1 MAKALLEVIQG
12 WRQEDLI
19 STETFD
25 RLRERT
31 EERLG
36 RPGGGG
42 AVTRRTIEPAAPGR
56 VPVQPQ
62 KPPGPGFGKLVAER
76 QADILLYL
84 GAFLLGV
91 AALIFVSVGGEDVS
105 AAVRVPVLAAY
116 TIAGIAGGI
125 LVRRWDR
132 VREAGHVFLGLG
144 ALLVPLN
151 FVLFYAD
158 VLRDTDV
165 RGDVVW
171 LIASV
176 FCVAFYGVLAWR
188 GFGWLYWIPAL
199 AALLSGW
206 LSVFSLAGIPGEW
219 LGAWFMALAV
229 AVVVIASPRWPG
241 LAAAGTVLGGAS
253 LLASIMATLG
263 DHPWQL
269 PVTLALAA
277 AGVAW
282 CAYRFGVRNGVFA
295 VLGLAAGTVAGGL
308 WAAGAPDPTFAYPF
322 VVSGAVSLAL
332 IPARGRWPGAPEPA
346 AWWYAAGA
354 TLAPLVAFDAVVDT
368 GWSGLG
374 FLGSAALAGYPAWG
388 NTANGFTSRMT
399 PPGETARNTNPWERV
414 VYAWMAFAFALA
426 GAGLWQEQIGVSEPQ
441 TGWIFAVLAAV
452 PPFAVAL
459 WPRFRSDEA
468 LGAAIPASAIAAFV
482 GLPEDGDFLYAA
494 AFLVIP
500 GVAWL
505 GAFARSGRWTAGVV
519 ATAFGIAA
527 TIALRAEFGWPV
539 WALALGFGGAGLVG
553 FFALERWRE
562 YPARGERAV
571 CVALLSWGLHVVA
584 LLAATGSLVAFSDE
598 RLEAGQALQMLVVER
613 GEYRVLIALVAI
625 AAGMLAYEGWRLRR
639 TIVLLPASAVAMVAV
654 LLAIGLATP
663 ANVQWYTVPIGLYL
677 LAAGLVLRR
686 SPFFIPPHLRWHELA
701 LLAGVGFIVLP
712 QAEQAFEPG
721 GDAWGLVL
729 IAEGLVF
736 LAVGFVLQ
744 ARWLVPAGVLV
755 LSGVAIRW
763 LLVNSDAVPYWITL
777 GLLGTALLAVGMVF
791 LLKAEWWAQTRGRAS
806 RWWQDDGTPGASPN

>member
-19 STETFD
+19 SAETFD

-36 RPGGGG
+36 RPGG
-42 AVTRRTIEPAAPGR
+42 AVTRRTLEPAAPAR
-56 VPVQPQ
+56 IPVQPQ

-91 AALIFVSVGGEDVS
+91 AALIFVSVGGESVS

-188 GFGWLYWIPAL
+188 GFGWLYRVPAA

-206 LSVFSLAGIPGEW
+206 LSVFSLSGIPGEW
-219 LGAWFMALAV
+219 LGAWFMVLAV
-229 AVVVIASPRWPG
+229 AVVGIASPRWPG
-241 LAAAGTVLGGAS
+241 LAVAGIVLGGVS

-269 PVTLALAA
+269 PVTLALAT

-282 CAYRFGVRNGVFA
+282 CSYRFEMRNGVFA
-295 VLGLAAGTVAGGL
+295 VLGLAAGAGAGAL
-308 WAAGAPDPTFAYPF
+308 WAAGAPDPTLAYPL
-322 VVSGAVSLAL
+322 VASGAVALAL
-332 IPARGRWPGAPEPA
+332 IPARGRWPGASEPA
-346 AWWYAAGA
+346 AWWFAAVVA
-354 TLAPLVAFDAVVDT
+354 LAPLFAFDDVADT

-374 FLGSAALAGYPAWG
+374 FLGSAVLLGYLAWK

-399 PPGETARNTNPWERV
+399 PPGDTARNTSPWERMG
-414 VYAWMAFAFALA
+414 YGWAAFAFALA

-452 PPFAVAL
+452 PPLAVAWL
-459 WPRFRSDEA
+459 PRFRSNEA
-468 LGAAIPASAIAAFV
+468 LGAAIPASVIAAFA
-482 GLPEDGDFLYAA
+482 GLPDDGYMLYAA
-494 AFLVIP
+494 AFLAIP

-505 GAFARSGRWTAGVV
+505 GAFARSGRWTAVVV
-519 ATAFGIAA
+519 ATAFAVAIAF
-527 TIALRAEFGWPV
+527 ALRTEFAWPP
-539 WALALGFGGAGLVG
+539 WALALGFAGAGILSY
-553 FFALERWRE
+553 FALERWRE
-562 YPARGERAV
+562 YPAQAERPV
-571 CVALLSWGLHVVA
+571 CALLLSWGLHVVA
-584 LLAATGSLVAFSDE
+584 LLTAAGWLLNYSDE
-598 RLEAGQALQMLVVER
+598 RLETGRELQRIVVER
-613 GEYRVLIALVAI
+613 GEYRVLIALVAVL
-625 AAGMLAYEGWRLRR
+625 AGMLAYEGWRLRR
-639 TIVLLPASAVAMVAV
+639 DIVQLPASAIGMVAL

-663 ANVQWYTVPIGLYL
+663 ANVQWYTAPIGVYL
-677 LAAGLVLRR
+677 IGIGLSLRR

-712 QAEQAFEPG
+712 QVEQSFEPG
-721 GDAWGLVL
+721 GEAWGLVL
-729 IAEGLVF
+729 IVEGLVF

-763 LLVNSDAVPYWITL
+763 LLANSDAVPYWITL
-777 GLLGTALLAVGMVF
+777 GLLGTALLAVGVVF